1 MNNGEQI
8 MKKLAPSI
16 LSADFSRL
24 GEQASQI
31 SQAGADY
38 VHVDVMDGHFVPNIS
53 FGAAVMKSLNKWN
66 TSPYDVHLMMEHP
79 DDYLADFVT
88 EKTEYIVVHQEAC
101 VHLHRTLQNIK
112 SKGVKCGVAVN
123 PATPVSTLDC
133 ILEDVDL
140 VLVMSV
146 NPGFGGQ
153 KFIPAA
159 IEKIKQLDQQRK
171 KNGYG
176 YVIEIDGGI
185 SLDNIR
191 EVAAAGCDIF
201 VAGSA
206 VFGAEDIEKRVKEFK
221 ERLE

>member
-1 MNNGEQI
+1 

-24 GEQASQI
+24 GEQACRI
-31 SQAGADY
+31 SRAGADY
-38 VHVDVMDGHFVPNIS
+38 IHIDVMDGHFVPNIS
-53 FGAAVMKSLNKWN
+53 FGSAVMKSLNKLS
-66 TSPYDVHLMMEHP
+66 TSPYDVHLMIENP
-79 DDYLADFVT
+79 DDYLEDFVT

-123 PATPVSTLDC
+123 PATPVSALEWV
-133 ILEDVDL
+133 LEDADL
-140 VLVMSV
+140 ILVMSV

-153 KFIPAA
+153 KFIPSAL
-159 IEKIKQLDQQRK
+159 EKIRQLDQLRRK
-171 KNGYG
+171 KGFD

-185 SLDNIR
+185 TLDNI
-191 EVAAAGCDIF
+191 EVAAAAGCDIF

-206 VFGAEDIEKRVKEFK
+206 VFGADDIERRVQAFK
-221 ERLE
+221 QLLDEASKLK